1 MESRRSNATFH
12 GVKYPSPGMH
22 GVYVLRN
29 FFSHTECDTIVEE
42 SEEWSTTRAKVYT
55 DTKKDIELL
64 DERKGS
70 VRHWKSEQG
79 WNWIHPILATAAHR
93 YTDDYPSHPKFNK
106 QNPKLDIEVACYED
120 VGDHFAPHQDQY
132 LKSAHILSS
141 PNHIRKLSM
150 SCILSDE
157 YAGAEL
163 CFKADGQWI
172 PMDLYKGDIIIF
184 PSYHEHMVKPLLDGK
199 RYSLICWVLG
209 DFWR

>member
-12 GVKYPSPGMH
+12 GVKYPSAGMH

-42 SEEWSTTRAKVYT
+42 SKDWTITPATVYT
-55 DTKKDIELL
+55 DTQKGAELH
-64 DERKGS
+64 DQRKGK
-70 VRHWKSEQG
+70 VRHWKSENG
-79 WNWIHPILATAAHR
+79 WNWIHPILATAAQR
-93 YTDDYPSHPKFNK
+93 YTDSYPTHPTFNIK
-106 QNPKLDIEVACYED
+106 NPKLDIEVACYEE
-120 VGDHFAPHQDQY
+120 VGDHFTAHQDQY
-132 LKSAHILSS
+132 LKSDDILSS

-163 CFKADGQWI
+163 CFKAAGQWT
-172 PMDLYKGDIIIF
+172 PADLYKGDIIIF

-199 RYSLICWVLG
+199 RHSLICWVLG